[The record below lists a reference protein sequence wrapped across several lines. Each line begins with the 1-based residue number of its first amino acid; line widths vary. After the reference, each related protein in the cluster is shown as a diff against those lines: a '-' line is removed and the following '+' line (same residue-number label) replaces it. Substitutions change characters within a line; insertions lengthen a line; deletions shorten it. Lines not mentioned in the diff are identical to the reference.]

1 MAFLATRRL
10 LEARGLDIGETCAA
24 VVGAA
29 GSVGAL
35 CARLLARERP
45 RHLVLIGNPAGDT
58 ERLRRL
64 ARELER
70 DTRTSVAAATDL
82 RALAACQL
90 VMTATAAGRPIL
102 DEAPLAPGTIICDV
116 ARPPDTSA
124 RLRARTDLSIIEG
137 GRVALPDPTTR
148 FGAGN
153 LQNLPDGVTLACLA
167 ETILLALEGE
177 RRDCGVGDDVPLA
190 TVDHMLAL
198 AARHGFRLPDS
209 AGSRHAHARLSVD
222 DPVLSVSIA

>member
-1 MAFLATRRL
+1 V
-10 LEARGLDIGETCAA
+10 A
-24 VVGAA
+24 V
-29 GSVGAL
+29 
-35 CARLLARERP
+35 
-45 RHLVLIGNPAGDT
+45 
-58 ERLRRL
+58 
-64 ARELER
+64 
-70 DTRTSVAAATDL
+70 ATDL
-82 RALAACQL
+82 RALAACQV

-124 RLRARTDLSIIEG
+124 RLRARPDLSIIEG
-137 GRVALPDPTTR
+137 GRVALPDPTIR
-148 FGAGN
+148 FGVGN

-190 TVDHMLAL
+190 AVDRMLAL

-209 AGSRHAHARLSVD
+209 AGRHASARISVGD
-222 DPVLSVSIA
+222 SVLSASIA